1 VVTTEYGPTFFNQ
14 PRSGARGGRAPLV
27 LGGGADRPMRN
38 PASRRRS
45 LAVHARLLRLRD
57 GFYPELAGQ
66 PPSAEWIGPMG
77 FTPDQLPAIG
87 FLAAGIIVA
96 AGFNGYGGSYTTA
109 AGQAAAS
116 MALSGETPEWVPA
129 DVFSPRRFIDG
140 EPLFMRGQESLWRIA
155 ASLCHQLRTVEAQTA
170 ETLALAPPPAARPTV
185 RAAGGRPVGRGRTV
199 QAQPSPAS
207 PAHDA
212 EQLRRFAT
220 FRHFSREELHDLIGR
235 MRRWQAPAGMLLIA
249 EGGPG
254 GSCFIVV
261 SGTVDVSTS
270 VGGRARL
277 LASLP
282 PGSIF
287 GQVSLIDGEPRSAT
301 CTMRHAGVVLEMERE
316 PCARLFASH
325 SAVAL
330 KFLGALNQG
339 LIAALRGADRRLMR
353 LDGALPHGGPTLAPE
368 AWPFLDALG
377 APQMT
382 ANGS

>member
-1 VVTTEYGPTFFNQ
+1 
-14 PRSGARGGRAPLV
+14 
-27 LGGGADRPMRN
+27 
-38 PASRRRS
+38 
-45 LAVHARLLRLRD
+45 LRLRD

-87 FLAAGIIVA
+87 FLAGGIIVA

-116 MALSGETPEWVPA
+116 MALSGQTPEWVPA
-129 DVFSPRRFIDG
+129 DVFSPRRFLEG

-155 ASLCHQLRTVEAQTA
+155 ASLCRQLRTVEAQTA
-170 ETLALAPPPAARPTV
+170 ETLALAPSVAARPAV
-185 RAAGGRPVGRGRTV
+185 RAVGAGRATGAGRTV
-199 QAQPSPAS
+199 QAQPSPPN
-207 PAHDA
+207 PAQDA
-212 EQLRRFAT
+212 ERLRRFAT
-220 FRHFSREELHDLIGR
+220 FRHFSREELPDLVGR
-235 MRRWQAPAGMLLIA
+235 MRRWEAPAGMLLIA

-254 GSCFIVV
+254 GSCFVVV

-270 VGGRARL
+270 VGGRVRL

-301 CTMRHAGVVLEMERE
+301 CTMRHPGVVLEMERE

-325 SAVAL
+325 SPVAL

-353 LDGALPHGGPTLAPE
+353 LDGAAPHGVAPLAPE
-368 AWPFLDALG
+368 ASPFLDALDAVG
-377 APQMT
+377 APQAT
-382 ANGS
+382 ANRS